1 MLKINFR
8 NMSIY
13 SFKELKLK
21 NGDLI
26 YIQNEKG
33 EGITGVFEDY
43 NSSQETFKFQN
54 YSNGK
59 NEIIQIE
66 KLQSIS
72 RA

>member
-1 MLKINFR
+1 
-8 NMSIY
+8 MSIY
-13 SFKELKLK
+13 NFKDLELK
-21 NGDLI
+21 NGDII

-43 NSSQETFKFQN
+43 NSSQETFRFQN

-72 RA
+72 RG

>member
-1 MLKINFR
+1 MNIN
-8 NMSIY
+8 

-33 EGITGVFEDY
+33 EEITGIFENDY
-43 NSSQETFKFQN
+43 NSSQETFRFQN

-66 KLQSIS
+66 DLHLIRKALVN
-72 RA
+72 